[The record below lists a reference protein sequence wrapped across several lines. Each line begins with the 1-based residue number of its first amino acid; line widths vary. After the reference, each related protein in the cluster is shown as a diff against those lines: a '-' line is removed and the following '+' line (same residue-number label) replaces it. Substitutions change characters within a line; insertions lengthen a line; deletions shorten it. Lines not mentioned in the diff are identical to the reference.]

1 MDSSISKEVAV
12 GWMQPRVLIVGGI
25 YVLLFGT
32 YLLLAFKAVK
42 KKCWKPMAGS
52 IAINTVLLFLILQ
65 LGFLWGKTALAK
77 QTPKEGE
84 YIVSG
89 TNSNNSK
96 YSGKAVISK
105 DGDLYRLKW
114 MIDASLR
121 TPMQEYASVGF
132 IHDGNLCVHFN
143 GAFSGIAVYRISDE
157 QLIGQWVG
165 HSGLNKEGQ
174 EKISRGFEVLKRES
188 ELREKANTGD
198 SQAKEE
204 LIKRKAADDAQRILN
219 EVESKQK

>member
-77 QTPKEGE
+77 QTPKEGK

-105 DGDLYRLKW
+105 EGDLYRLKW
-114 MIDASLR
+114 MIDASPR

-204 LIKRKAADDAQRILN
+204 LIKRKAADDA
-219 EVESKQK
+219 

>member
-25 YVLLFGT
+25 YVLIFGT

-114 MIDASLR
+114 MIDASPR

>member
-12 GWMQPRVLIVGGI
+12 GWMQPRVLIVCGI
-25 YVLLFGT
+25 YVLLFGA

-52 IAINTVLLFLILQ
+52 IAINTVLLLLILQ

-114 MIDASLR
+114 MIDASPR

-165 HSGLNKEGQ
+165 DSGLNKEGQ

>member
-12 GWMQPRVLIVGGI
+12 GWMQPRVLIVCGI

-65 LGFLWGKTALAK
+65 LGFLWGKTALTK
-77 QTPKEGE
+77 QTPNEGE

-114 MIDASLR
+114 MIDASPR

-165 HSGLNKEGQ
+165 DSGLNKEGQ

-198 SQAKEE
+198 SEAKEE

-219 EVESKQK
+219 EVESK

>member
-1 MDSSISKEVAV
+1 VDSSIPKEVAV
-12 GWMQPRVLIVGGI
+12 GWIQPRVLIVCGI
-25 YVLLFGT
+25 YVLLFGA

-42 KKCWKPMAGS
+42 KKCWKPMACS
-52 IAINTVLLFLILQ
+52 IAFNTVLLLLILQ

-84 YIVSG
+84 YSVSG

-105 DGDLYRLKW
+105 DGELYRLKW
-114 MIDASLR
+114 KIDASAR

-143 GAFSGIAVYRISDE
+143 GAFSGIAIYRISDE

-165 HSGLNKEGQ
+165 DSGLNKEGQ
-174 EKISRGFEVLKRES
+174 KKISRGLEVLKREF
-188 ELREKANTGD
+188 ELREKATTGD

-204 LIKRKAADDAQRILN
+204 LIKRKAASDAQRILN
-219 EVESKQK
+219 